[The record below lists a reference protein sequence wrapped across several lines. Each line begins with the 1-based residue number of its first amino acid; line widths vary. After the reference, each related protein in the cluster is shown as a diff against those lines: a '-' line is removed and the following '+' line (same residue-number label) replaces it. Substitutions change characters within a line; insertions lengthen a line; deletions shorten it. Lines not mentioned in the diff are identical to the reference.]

1 MATPEEIREALAG
14 IDAKVGA
21 APSTDTIKAAIED
34 IGERLE
40 TRDAQLTMLEQLDEA
55 AGALGSGFN
64 RGLAT
69 LLGLP
74 GELVNLAMQGV
85 ATAVLAPLPEDFPR
99 APGIAEQRKAFE
111 ALPGGVGS
119 TRGSERTAL
128 TRGLGVIGEIA
139 GASVA
144 PSAGLLAK
152 GGAAASGLVNQIA
165 RTAQAAPGTFALQE
179 LAGAGGAGAGISIAR
194 EAGADDP
201 TVELLAGLAGAVSAT
216 GALSILANPSN
227 VTKATK
233 RVFTK
238 AAEALEIGRSE
249 QKTLDKAAREL
260 KKAVSDPA
268 KAQRNLEKHEATVM
282 SEELTSA
289 QVAHDPGLLSL
300 ERAMRRESAQLEGRF
315 LDNATLL
322 NERARNA
329 IATEAPRVPV
339 AEAQG
344 FLVEQRR
351 LLVKRLDERVTQ
363 ATAIARRKIKAVQPK
378 DMEAESNILRA
389 QLENAMEDARTAE
402 SLKWAAIERE
412 IEFVQ
417 LANVRSRFTE
427 IEAGLT
433 KADKAN
439 LADVLPKSLKKLLF
453 EDMKPVETIGEA
465 LGLRKSLLSSMREK
479 RAGKTPSRELAGNLF
494 KLQAAVLDD
503 LSTLVT
509 RAPQQK
515 AAIEDAIA
523 FSKLLNDRFTKGPI
537 GQVLQFERT
546 GAEVTASNETLR
558 ALLKPREAGG
568 TRADAVFAA
577 FAGPERGLLPKPL
590 ADPVRANKAMRE
602 GIRNL
607 FVEQVVDGKVVNPS
621 KHTLFVEKHKPLLKR
636 FPELQTELTD
646 ASAAQAVADRITSS
660 TARLQSNLR
669 NKATSHA
676 ALFLEKQN
684 PDAAIE
690 RLLGA
695 GKVRDVSKEIQ
706 RQVRRDPTGLAEQ
719 GIKRGLIR
727 KLIGQAETGSLD
739 RQGHPV
745 LSGRAMKEF
754 LEENRQVFTTWFK
767 GDQLKRL
774 LTITDRLA
782 IFARS
787 ESTPVT
793 KADFEFKNKNLL
805 LESAARIAGV
815 KFGTAVGG
823 HPLAV
828 GTTFSRVGREIAEK
842 LGAGR
847 LREIMEEAIFD
858 RALMTT
864 LLRRIETPQQ
874 AREVERA
881 LRLHMIGAGIEVSGI
896 GDEGI
901 RGAQF

>member
-1 MATPEEIREALAG
+1 MAVDLDALLEEAEAKL
-14 IDAKVGA
+14 
-21 APSTDTIKAAIED
+21 PSTGGNLDAALKEAEAKLL
-34 IGERLE
+34 ERTE
-40 TRDAQLTMLEQLDEA
+40 QLTMLEQLDEA
-55 AGALGSGFN
+55 AGAFGSGFN
-64 RGLAT
+64 RGLAI

-74 GELVNLAMQGV
+74 GEIINLAVQGLMPTEKQDV
-85 ATAVLAPLPEDFPR
+85 QIPVKTFKPMRV
-99 APGIAEQRKAFE
+99 PGIAEARAGFE
-111 ALPGGVGS
+111 ALGIS
-119 TRGSERTAL
+119 TQGSERTAL
-128 TRGLGVIGEIA
+128 TRGLGVAGEIA
-139 GASVA
+139 GTSVMPA
-144 PSAGLLAK
+144 AGLLAK
-152 GGAAASGLVNQIA
+152 GGAAGPGLINQFA
-165 RTAQAAPGTFALQE
+165 RTAQAAPGKFALQE
-179 LAGAGGAGAGISIAR
+179 LAGAGGAAAGITTAE
-194 EAGADDP
+194 EAGVDSP
-201 TVELLAGLAGAVSAT
+201 TGQLLAGLAGAVSAT
-216 GALSILANPSN
+216 GALSMLANPSV

-233 RVFTK
+233 RTFMK
-238 AAEALEIGRSE
+238 AAEALEVGVSE
-249 QKTLDKAAREL
+249 KRTLDKAAKQL

-282 SEELTSA
+282 SEQLTSA

-300 ERAMRRESAQLEGRF
+300 ERSMRRESAQLEGRF

-339 AEAQG
+339 SKAQG

-363 ATAIARRKIKAVQPK
+363 ATAIARRKIEAIQPK
-378 DMEAESNILRA
+378 DMEAESNVLRA

-402 SLKWAAIERE
+402 SLKWAVIERK
-412 IEFVQ
+412 FVFVPMT
-417 LANVRSRFTE
+417 NVRSRFIE

-439 LADVLPKSLKKLLF
+439 LEDVLPKSLKKLIF
-453 EDMKPVETIGEA
+453 EDLNPSERVGEA
-465 LGLRKSLLSSMREK
+465 LGLRRRLLNDMREK
-479 RAGKTPSRELAGNLF
+479 RAGKTPSRTLAGNLF
-494 KLQAAVLDD
+494 KLQEAVLDD
-503 LSTLVT
+503 LASLAV
-509 RAPQQK
+509 RAPNQK
-515 AAIEDAIA
+515 AAVEDAIA

-558 ALLKPREAGG
+558 ALLRPREAGG

-577 FAGPERGLLPKPL
+577 FAGPERGLLPRPL
-590 ADPVRANKAMRE
+590 ADSKRANEAMQE

-607 FVEQVVDGKVVNPS
+607 FVEQVVDGKVINPG

-636 FPELQTELTD
+636 FPELQAELAD
-646 ASAAQAVADRITSS
+646 ASTAQAVADRITAS
-660 TARLQSNLR
+660 TTRVQSNLR

-690 RLLGA
+690 RMLGA
-695 GKVRDVSKEIQ
+695 AKVRNVSKEIQ

-745 LSGRAMKEF
+745 LSGRALKEF
-754 LEENRQVFTTWFK
+754 LEDNRQVFTTWFK

-864 LLRRIETPQQ
+864 LLKRIETPQQ
-874 AREVERA
+874 GRAVERA

-896 GDEGI
+896 ADG
-901 RGAQF
+901 GAAGGQF